1 MQTLFDVSA
10 PDHRAANPVRRHSR
24 PQGREGLF
32 WQRFDRRHIGRYII
46 AAERFDRT
54 TRQRGQRKG
63 PLGPIGLEVYR
74 ELLRLIDYRTGR
86 LDPCIKTLADRT
98 RRSTSAVVD
107 ALKAL
112 RTHGFLD
119 WLRRYVETGNEGRG
133 PQVRQISNAY
143 RLALPPRALALLG
156 HLATDPPPPDD
167 DVQARADRE
176 EARRDMVRSL
186 SRAEQIR
193 ATFSDSPL
201 ADALAA
207 LGRAMEGRT

>member
-1 MQTLFDVSA
+1 MQTLFDVS
-10 PDHRAANPVRRHSR
+10 PSVHRAANPVRRHSR
-24 PQGREGLF
+24 ARGREGLF
-32 WQRFDRRHIGRYII
+32 WQRFDRRQLSRYIT
-46 AAERFDRT
+46 AAERFDRV

-63 PLGPIGLEVYR
+63 PLGQIGLEVWR
-74 ELLRLIDYRTGR
+74 ELLRMIDYRTGR

-98 RRSTSAVVD
+98 RRSASAVVI

-119 WLRRYVETGNEGRG
+119 WLRRYVDTGNEGRG

-167 DVQARADRE
+167 AVQAREDRE
-176 EARRDMVRSL
+176 EARRAMVRSL

-193 ATFSDSPL
+193 ATFPDSPL

-207 LGRAMEGRT
+207 LGHAMQGRT